1 MNPGIFLALF
11 GTLILTPDALFM
23 RLSELSGGE
32 MVAWRATQG
41 GSIFFLIGLLQFIWP
56 RSEVKPKVWRKS
68 FLALI
73 FVQMANVFC
82 FAYGIFLAPVAI
94 VLIAVATVPVFS
106 IILGYWVLKE
116 VVDFKTWLIVF
127 VVFFGVALSVLG
139 DVNSNDLYNY
149 STALGGLCGL
159 VVAFSLACNFVI
171 IRKDKEV
178 AFPLAL
184 GMGGIICGV
193 LAFSFW
199 PSAVDISSN
208 SLFYISITG
217 LIILPLSF
225 ILLSRAARMTP
236 ASNVSIIMLLETI
249 LGPLWV
255 WAFISESPKF
265 ITIIGGA
272 IVILALIYFFS
283 IKRKQLEHNNS

>member
-1 MNPGIFLALF
+1 
-11 GTLILTPDALFM
+11 
-23 RLSELSGGE
+23 
-32 MVAWRATQG
+32 
-41 GSIFFLIGLLQFIWP
+41 
-56 RSEVKPKVWRKS
+56 
-68 FLALI
+68 
-73 FVQMANVFC
+73 
-82 FAYGIFLAPVAI
+82 
-94 VLIAVATVPVFS
+94 
-106 IILGYWVLKE
+106 
-116 VVDFKTWLIVF
+116 
-127 VVFFGVALSVLG
+127 
-139 DVNSNDLYNY
+139 
-149 STALGGLCGL
+149 
-159 VVAFSLACNFVI
+159 
-171 IRKDKEV
+171 
-178 AFPLAL
+178 
-184 GMGGIICGV
+184 MGGIICGV

-272 IVILALIYFFS
+272 IVILALVYFFS
-283 IKRKQLEHNNS
+283 IKRTQIESKIS

>member
-1 MNPGIFLALF
+1 
-11 GTLILTPDALFM
+11 M

-41 GSIFFLIGLLQFIWP
+41 GSIFFLIGLLPFIWP
-56 RSEVKPKVWRKS
+56 RSEVKPKIWRKS

-73 FVQMANVFC
+73 LVQMANVFC

-106 IILGYWVLKE
+106 IILGAIVLKE
-116 VVDFKTWLIVF
+116 VVDFKTWLIVI
-127 VVFFGVALSVLG
+127 VVFLGVGLSAVG
-139 DVNSNDLYNY
+139 DVKSNDLYNR

-171 IRKDKEV
+171 IRKDKDV

-184 GMGGIICGV
+184 GMGGIICG
-193 LAFSFW
+193 LIAFSFW
-199 PSAVDISSN
+199 PSALEIKPN

-217 LIILPLSF
+217 LIILPISF
-225 ILLSRAARMTP
+225 ILLSKAARVTP

-255 WAFISESPKF
+255 WVFISESPQLL
-265 ITIIGGA
+265 TILGGA
-272 IVILALIYFFS
+272 IVISALVYFFS
-283 IKRKQLEHNNS
+283 IKFTEMA

>member
-1 MNPGIFLALF
+1 MNPGIFLALL

-23 RLSELSGGE
+23 RLSGVSVGE
-32 MVAWRATQG
+32 MVASRATHG
-41 GSIFFLIGLLQFIWP
+41 GSIFFLIGLLPFIWP
-56 RSEVKPKVWRKS
+56 RSEVKPKIWRKS

-73 FVQMANVFC
+73 LVQMANVFC

-106 IILGYWVLKE
+106 IILGAIVLKE
-116 VVDFKTWLIVF
+116 VVDFKTWLIVI
-127 VVFFGVALSVLG
+127 VVFFGVGLSALG
-139 DVNSNDLYNY
+139 DVNSNDLYNR

-171 IRKDKEV
+171 IRKDKDV

-184 GMGGIICGV
+184 GTGGIICGL
-193 LAFSFW
+193 LAFYFW
-199 PSAVDISSN
+199 PSAFEINSN

-217 LIILPLSF
+217 LIILPVSF
-225 ILLSRAARMTP
+225 VLLSRAARMTP
-236 ASNVSIIMLLETI
+236 ASNVSIIMLIETI

-255 WAFISESPKF
+255 WAFISESPQLL
-265 ITIIGGA
+265 TIIGGA
-272 IVILALIYFFS
+272 IVILALVYFFS
-283 IKRKQLEHNNS
+283 IKLTEMA

>member
-1 MNPGIFLALF
+1 MNPGIFLALL

-56 RSEVKPKVWRKS
+56 GSEVKPKVWRKS

-116 VVDFKTWLIVF
+116 VVNFKTWLIVI
-127 VVFFGVALSVLG
+127 VVFFGVALSVFG
-139 DVNSNDLYNY
+139 DVNSNDLYNR
-149 STALGGLCGL
+149 STVFGGLCGL

-184 GMGGIICGV
+184 GMGGIICGL
-193 LAFSFW
+193 LAFTFW
-199 PSAVDISSN
+199 PSAFEISSS

-217 LIILPLSF
+217 LIILPVSF

-272 IVILALIYFFS
+272 IVILALVYFFS
-283 IKRKQLEHNNS
+283 IKRTQIENNQS

>member
-1 MNPGIFLALF
+1 MNPGIFLALL

-41 GSIFFLIGLLQFIWP
+41 GSIFFLIGLLPFIWP
-56 RSEVKPKVWRKS
+56 RSEVKPKIWRKS

-73 FVQMANVFC
+73 LVQMANVFC

-106 IILGYWVLKE
+106 IILGAIVLKE
-116 VVDFKTWLIVF
+116 VVDFKTWLIVI
-127 VVFFGVALSVLG
+127 VVFLGVGLSAFG
-139 DVNSNDLYNY
+139 DVNSNDLYNR

-184 GMGGIICGV
+184 GTGGIICGL
-193 LAFSFW
+193 LAFYFW
-199 PSAVDISSN
+199 PSAFEINSN
-208 SLFYISITG
+208 SWFYISITG
-217 LIILPLSF
+217 LIILPVSF
-225 ILLSRAARMTP
+225 ISLSRAARMTP

-255 WAFISESPKF
+255 WAFISESPQLL
-265 ITIIGGA
+265 TILGGA
-272 IVILALIYFFS
+272 IVISALVYFFS
-283 IKRKQLEHNNS
+283 IKLTKMA